1 MTWTDARV
9 ETLTSLW
16 GDGLSAALI
25 AARLGGTTRNAVIGK
40 VRRLGLQGRAAL
52 VTRRPPRASLLPAAK
67 SQPRTGKRSP
77 GLARSRRQE
86 TKPRRP
92 TAPPELGAAP
102 EITVTVLT
110 LTPANC
116 NWPEGDPKRVDFHFC
131 GRDKPPDSP
140 YCPHHAARAY
150 R

>member
-1 MTWTDARV
+1 MTWTDARI

-16 GDGLSAALI
+16 GDGLSASLI
-25 AARLGGTTRNAVIGK
+25 AARLGATTRNAVIGK
-40 VRRLGLQGRAAL
+40 VRRLAL
-52 VTRRPPRASLLPAAK
+52 ASRKTVVSRRPPRASLLPASK

-77 GLARSRRQE
+77 GLARSRRLE

-102 EITVTVLT
+102 EIPVTVLT

-116 NWPEGDPKRVDFHFC
+116 NWPEGDPKRADFHFC
-131 GRDKPPDSP
+131 GRDKPPDRA

>member
-1 MTWTDARV
+1 MTWSDARV
-9 ETLTSLW
+9 ETLTNLW
-16 GDGLSAALI
+16 GDGLSASLI

-40 VRRLGLQGRAAL
+40 VRRLGLQGRATL
-52 VTRRPPRASLLPAAK
+52 VTRRPPRAPLLPASK
-67 SQPRTGKRSP
+67 SQPGTGKRSP
-77 GLARSRRQE
+77 GLARSRRPE

-102 EITVTVLT
+102 EIPVTVLT
-110 LTPANC
+110 LMPANC
-116 NWPEGDPKRVDFHFC
+116 NWPEGDPKRADFHFC
-131 GRDKPPDSP
+131 GRDKPPDRA

>member
-1 MTWTDARV
+1 MSWTNERV
-9 ETLTSLW
+9 ELLKKLW
-16 GDGLSAALI
+16 GDGQSASCI
-25 AARLGGTTRNAVIGK
+25 AARLGKVTRNAVIGK
-40 VRRLGLQGRAAL
+40 VQRLGLQGRATL

-92 TAPPELGAAP
+92 TAPPELGPAP
-102 EITVTVLT
+102 DAPVTVLT

-116 NWPEGDPKRVDFHFC
+116 NWPEGDPKRTGFHFC
-131 GRDKPPDSP
+131 GRDKPPDRA